1 MDMLSL
7 RMNSKPL
14 TFTSLGCEC
23 FTQQWL
29 HKNNMFNKLV
39 NIFSLTRE
47 YDKNGFDVNRDD
59 FIFNAI
65 KNWDEFKK
73 VSIETAKQGNCPRF
87 GYAWYSEEMNWKIH
101 YHDGYD
107 IPTYFDNLSK
117 ADVYMYAFRNYTE
130 EREQILVKFIK
141 SLNPDARIILFS
153 DKFNSTPIRQNGI
166 IYINS
171 DVKNIVN

>member
-23 FTQQWL
+23 FTQRWL
-29 HKNNMFNKLV
+29 HKNNRFNKLV

-47 YDKNGFDVNRDD
+47 YDKNGLDVNRDD

-73 VSIETAKQGNCPRF
+73 VSIETSKQGNCPKF
-87 GYAWYSEEMNWKIH
+87 GHAWYSEEMNWKIH
-101 YHDGYD
+101 YYDGYD

-153 DKFNSTPIRQNGI
+153 DKFNSTPIRKNGI

-171 DVKNIVN
+171 DVKNIVH